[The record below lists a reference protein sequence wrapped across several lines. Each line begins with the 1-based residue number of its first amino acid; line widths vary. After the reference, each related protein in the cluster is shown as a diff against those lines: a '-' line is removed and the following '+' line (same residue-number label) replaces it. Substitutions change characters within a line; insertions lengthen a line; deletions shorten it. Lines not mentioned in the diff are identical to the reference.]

1 MAGERRCYIERV
13 VRCING
19 VSPEDADSSSV
30 SGLGSEN
37 RTRFLDLLGV
47 AGGVDML
54 WHSDFEARGLIRE
67 RRFGPLLVLLFLLT
81 ATGRSSSVTV
91 R

>member
-1 MAGERRCYIERV
+1 MERV
-13 VRCING
+13 VRRMNG

-54 WHSDFEARGLIRE
+54 WHPDFEARGLIRE
-67 RRFGPLLVLLFLLT
+67 QRFGPSLVLLFLLA
-81 ATGRSSSVTV
+81 ATGRSSSVV
-91 R
+91 G

>member
-1 MAGERRCYIERV
+1 VRRT
-13 VRCING
+13 NG

-47 AGGVDML
+47 AGRVDTL
-54 WHSDFEARGLIRE
+54 WHPDFEARGLIRE
-67 RRFGPLLVLLFLLT
+67 R
-81 ATGRSSSVTV
+81 
-91 R
+91 

>member
-1 MAGERRCYIERV
+1 ME
-13 VRCING
+13 G

-47 AGGVDML
+47 AGGVTQ
-54 WHSDFEARGLIRE
+54 ARGSPSDCPVLS
-67 RRFGPLLVLLFLLT
+67 LLAVSLAA
-81 ATGRSSSVTV
+81 ATTTQSGGVWLHRCCDFAVDV
-91 R
+91 AVDV

>member
-1 MAGERRCYIERV
+1 
-13 VRCING
+13 

-30 SGLGSEN
+30 SGLGSES

-54 WHSDFEARGLIRE
+54 WHPDFEASELVRE
-67 RRFGPLLVLLFLLT
+67 RRFGLMPFFLLT
-81 ATGRSSSVTV
+81 ATGRSLSVV
-91 R
+91 VESFPESAIIWWVWRGNVE

>member
-1 MAGERRCYIERV
+1 MRY
-13 VRCING
+13 ING

-47 AGGVDML
+47 AGGVTCYGIQISRLED
-54 WHSDFEARGLIRE
+54 
-67 RRFGPLLVLLFLLT
+67 
-81 ATGRSSSVTV
+81 
-91 R
+91 